1 MTGLE
6 IGLASLAAMLVLIWL
21 GMHVGVALT
30 LLSFLGVWAIK
41 GKVIVASKLLAQA
54 AADSIASHIF
64 GVVPLFVL
72 MGLLVSQADIGRDT
86 FQVANHLFRR
96 IKGGLGIATV
106 AANAVFAAITGI
118 SIASAAVFTKV
129 AVPEML
135 RLGYTPRF
143 SVGVVAGSSV
153 LGMLIPPSLLLIV
166 YGFLAE
172 VSVGALFIAGVI
184 PGLLLAAAF
193 GLAIVF
199 LAHRVPGF
207 VGGPDAISGSGSDQE
222 DDDLT
227 LPVMAAKMAPIVLL
241 IAVVLGG
248 IYGGFFTPTEAGAVG
263 ALGALLLALARRKLT
278 WRGLWSVLVETGHV
292 TVSISFLIIAA
303 SIYTRMLALSGLP
316 QFLIGGI
323 EAAELSFAAL
333 LTIYIIVIL
342 LMGTVLDSTSI
353 LLIVLP
359 LILPIVG
366 GFNADLV
373 WFGIVTI
380 IAVEIGL
387 LTPPL
392 GIAVY
397 VIKSTLDDDRIS
409 LGEIFRGAFPFAVI
423 MLLVLILIVLVP
435 ELSLMLV

>member
-1 MTGLE
+1 VTGLE
-6 IGLASLAAMLVLIWL
+6 IGVASLAAMLVLIWL

-30 LLSFLGVWAIK
+30 LLSFLGVWAIRDNM
-41 GKVIVASKLLAQA
+41 VIASKLLAQA

-86 FQVANHLFRR
+86 FQVTNHLFRR

-135 RLGYTPRF
+135 KLGYTPRF

-184 PGLLLAAAF
+184 PGILLAIAF
-193 GLAIVF
+193 GIAIIVM
-199 LAHRVPGF
+199 AHWAPGF
-207 VGGPDAISGSGSDQE
+207 VGGREIE
-222 DDDLT
+222 DGDDMRLAE
-227 LPVMAAKMAPIVLL
+227 MAVKMAPIVLL

-263 ALGALLLALARRKLT
+263 ALGALLLALARRKLD

-323 EAAELSFAAL
+323 EAAGLGFPAL
-333 LTIYIIVIL
+333 LFIYIVVVV

-366 GFNADLV
+366 GFGADLV

-423 MLLVLILIVLVP
+423 MLLVLVLIVLVP

>member
-6 IGLASLAAMLVLIWL
+6 IGAASLVAMLVLIWL

-30 LLSFLGVWAIK
+30 LLSFLGVWAIRDNV
-41 GKVIVASKLLAQA
+41 VIASKLLAQA

-96 IKGGLGIATV
+96 VKGGLGIATV

-135 RLGYTPRF
+135 KLGYTPRF

-184 PGLLLAAAF
+184 PGILLAVAF
-193 GLAIVF
+193 GAAIVF
-199 LAHRVPGF
+199 MAHKTPNF
-207 VGGPDAISGSGSDQE
+207 VGGRDADVM
-222 DDDLT
+222 DDMSLGT
-227 LPVMAAKMAPIVLL
+227 MASKMAPIVLL
-241 IAVVLGG
+241 IVVVLGG

-263 ALGALLLALARRKLT
+263 ALGALLLALARHKLD

-323 EAAELSFAAL
+323 EAAGLGFPAL
-333 LTIYIIVIL
+333 LAIYIAVVL

-366 GFNADLV
+366 GFGADLV

-423 MLLVLILIVLVP
+423 MLLVLVLIVLVP

>member
-1 MTGLE
+1 MSGLE
-6 IGLASLAAMLVLIWL
+6 IGALSLVAMLVLIYA

-41 GKVIVASKLLAQA
+41 GRMIVASKLLAQA

-72 MGLLVSQADIGRDT
+72 MGLLVSHSDVGRDT
-86 FQVANHLFRR
+86 FEVANRLFRR
-96 IKGGLGIATV
+96 VKGGLGIATV
-106 AANAVFAAITGI
+106 AANAIFAAITGI

-172 VSVGALFIAGVI
+172 TSVGALFIAGI
-184 PGLLLAAAF
+184 LPGLVLAFAY
-193 GLAIVF
+193 GTAILVM
-199 LAHRVPGF
+199 AHRFPAF
-207 VGGPDAISGSGSDQE
+207 VGGSE
-222 DDDLT
+222 DGHGRVIGEDLGPGEIV
-227 LPVMAAKMAPIVLL
+227 LKLAPIVGLVT
-241 IAVVLGG
+241 VVLGG
-248 IYGGFFTPTEAGAVG
+248 IYGGLFTPTEAGAVG
-263 ALGALLLALARRKLT
+263 ALGALVLALARRKLT
-278 WRGLWSVLVETGHV
+278 WPGFWQVLVETGHV
-292 TVSISFLIIAA
+292 TVSISFLLIAA

-323 EAAELSFAAL
+323 AAAGLGFPAL
-333 LTIYIIVIL
+333 LAIYIGLIVV
-342 LMGTVLDSTSI
+342 MGTVLDSTSI

-359 LILPIVG
+359 LVLPIVA
-366 GFNADLV
+366 GFEADLV

-409 LGEIFRGAFPFAVI
+409 LGDIFRGAFPFAVI
-423 MLLVLILIVLVP
+423 MLVVLGLVVALP
-435 ELSLMLV
+435 GLSLALL